1 MKKVLIATTNVDK
14 FKAVSKI
21 FENTIF
27 KKDEYIIESLS
38 NIQLNIKDEKEVGTN
53 LERAR
58 TKAINAFKAVNESNY
73 NYDYVVGLDDA
84 IRVKGVLEANIKNYI
99 EKILYGNYISDGEE
113 YAFNRAYVII
123 DKNMKMY
130 ETTIDIPYV
139 YHKINEKV
147 QLKDH
152 TYQLA
157 IVAYPLGSD
166 KPICDLNEK
175 EEIDYYL
182 KYVKNDLLN
191 LNINLEEK

>member
-1 MKKVLIATTNVDK
+1 MKKVLIATTNIDK
-14 FKAVSKI
+14 FKAVSKV

-27 KKDEYIIESLS
+27 PKDEYIIESLS
-38 NIQLNIKDEKEVGTN
+38 NIQLNQKDEKEVGTN

-58 TKAINAFKAVNESNY
+58 TKAINAFNALKESDY

-84 IRVKGVLEANIKNYI
+84 LRVKGVLEANIKQHI
-99 EKILYGNYISDGEE
+99 DEILYGNYFSEGEE

-130 ETTIDIPYV
+130 ETSIDIPYV
-139 YHKINEKV
+139 YHKVKEKV
-147 QLKDH
+147 QLKEH

-166 KPICDLNEK
+166 KPICDLDEK
-175 EEIDYYL
+175 DEVDYYL
-182 KYVKNDLLN
+182 RYVKEGLLS
-191 LNINLEEK
+191 LGIR

>member
-14 FKAVSKI
+14 FKAVSKV

-27 KKDEYIIESLS
+27 TKDKFILDSLS
-38 NIQLNIKDEKEVGTN
+38 NIKLDIKDEKEIGTN

-58 TKAINAFKAVNESNY
+58 KKAINAFDAVKDSAY
-73 NYDYVVGLDDA
+73 NYDFVIGLDDA
-84 IRVKGVLEANIKNYI
+84 IRVKGILEPNIKKYI
-99 EKILYGNYISDGEE
+99 EKILYGNYINDGEE
-113 YAFNRAYVII
+113 YAFNRAYVLI

-139 YHKINEKV
+139 YHKVKKKV
-147 QLKDH
+147 ELKDH

-166 KPICDLNEK
+166 KPICELSEK

-182 KYVKNDLLN
+182 RYVKNDLMG
-191 LNINLEEK
+191 LNIKYDE

>member
-14 FKAVSKI
+14 FKAVSKV
-21 FENTIF
+21 FDNTIF
-27 KKDEYIIESLS
+27 PKGEFIIESLS
-38 NIQLNIKDEKEVGTN
+38 DIKLNIKDEKEIGTN

-58 TKAINAFKAVNESNY
+58 TKAINAFNAVDESNY
-73 NYDYVVGLDDA
+73 NYDFVVGLDDA
-84 IRVKGVLEANIKNYI
+84 IRVKGVLEADIKKHI
-99 EKILYGNYISDGEE
+99 EKILYGNYINDGEE

-130 ETTIDIPYV
+130 ETTIDIPYE
-139 YHKINEKV
+139 YHKINEKI

-175 EEIDYYL
+175 DEIDYYL
-182 KYVKNDLLN
+182 KYVKKDLLG
-191 LNINLEEK
+191 LNIKYAK

>member
-1 MKKVLIATTNVDK
+1 MKKVLIATTNIDK
-14 FKAVSKI
+14 FKAVSKV

-27 KKDEYIIESLS
+27 PKDKFIIESLS
-38 NIQLNIKDEKEVGTN
+38 DVKLNIKDEKEIGTN

-58 TKAINAFKAVNESNY
+58 TKAINAFDAVNESEY
-73 NYDYVVGLDDA
+73 DYDYVVGLDDA
-84 IRVKGVLEANIKNYI
+84 IRVKGKLEADIKKYI
-99 EKILYGNYISDGEE
+99 EKILYGNYIDEGEE

-123 DKNMKMY
+123 DKDKKMY

-139 YHKINEKV
+139 YHKIKEKV

-166 KPICDLNEK
+166 KPICDLSEK
-175 EEIDYYL
+175 EEVAYYL
-182 KYVKNDLLN
+182 KYVKNDLLG
-191 LNINLEEK
+191 LNIIC

>member
-1 MKKVLIATTNVDK
+1 MKKVLIATTNIDK
-14 FKAVSKI
+14 FKAVSKV

-27 KKDEYIIESLS
+27 PKDEYIIESLS
-38 NIQLNIKDEKEVGTN
+38 NIQLNLKDEKEIGTN

-58 TKAINAFKAVNESNY
+58 TKAINAFNALKESDY

-84 IRVKGVLEANIKNYI
+84 LRVKGVLEANIKQHI
-99 EKILYGNYISDGEE
+99 DEILYGNYFSEGEE

-130 ETTIDIPYV
+130 ETSIDIPYV
-139 YHKINEKV
+139 YHRIKEKV
-147 QLKDH
+147 QLKEH

-166 KPICDLNEK
+166 KPICDLDEK
-175 EEIDYYL
+175 DEVDYYL
-182 KYVKNDLLN
+182 RYVKEDLLS
-191 LNINLEEK
+191 LGIR

>member
-14 FKAVSKI
+14 FKAVSKV

-27 KKDEYIIESLS
+27 TKDKFIIESLS
-38 NIQLNIKDEKEVGTN
+38 NIELDIKDEKEIGTN

-58 TKAINAFKAVNESNY
+58 KKAINAFDAVKDSAY
-73 NYDYVVGLDDA
+73 NYDFVIGLDDA
-84 IRVKGVLEANIKNYI
+84 IRVKGILEPNIKKYI
-99 EKILYGNYISDGEE
+99 EKILYGNYINDGEE
-113 YAFNRAYVII
+113 YAFNRAYVLI

-139 YHKINEKV
+139 YHKVKKKV
-147 QLKDH
+147 ELKDH

-166 KPICDLNEK
+166 KPICELSEK

-182 KYVKNDLLN
+182 RYVKNDLMG
-191 LNINLEEK
+191 LNIKYDE

>member
-14 FKAVSKI
+14 FKAVSKV

-84 IRVKGVLEANIKNYI
+84 IRVKGILEANIKNYI

>member
-14 FKAVSKI
+14 FKAVSKV

-27 KKDEYIIESLS
+27 TKDEFIIESLS
-38 NIQLNIKDEKEVGTN
+38 NIKLNIKDEKEIGTN

-58 TKAINAFKAVNESNY
+58 TKAINAFNAVNKSGY
-73 NYDYVVGLDDA
+73 NYDFVVGLDDA
-84 IRVKGVLEANIKNYI
+84 IRVKGILEADIKKHI
-99 EKILYGNYISDGEE
+99 EEILYGNYINDGEE

-166 KPICDLNEK
+166 KPICDLSEK
-175 EEIDYYL
+175 DEIDYYL
-182 KYVKNDLLN
+182 KYVKKDLLN
-191 LNINLEEK
+191 LNIKSAK

>member
-14 FKAVSKI
+14 FKAVSKV

-27 KKDEYIIESLS
+27 TKDKFILDSLS
-38 NIQLNIKDEKEVGTN
+38 NIKLDIKDEKEIGTN

-58 TKAINAFKAVNESNY
+58 KKAINAFDAVTKSDY
-73 NYDYVVGLDDA
+73 NYDFVVGLDDA
-84 IRVKGVLEANIKNYI
+84 IRVKGILEPNIKKYI
-99 EKILYGNYISDGEE
+99 EKILYGNYINDGEE
-113 YAFNRAYVII
+113 YAFNRAYVLI

-139 YHKINEKV
+139 YHKVKKKV
-147 QLKDH
+147 ELKDH

-166 KPICDLNEK
+166 KPICELSEK

-182 KYVKNDLLN
+182 RYVKNDLMG
-191 LNINLEEK
+191 LNIKYDE

>member
-1 MKKVLIATTNVDK
+1 MKKVLIATTNIDK
-14 FKAVSKI
+14 FKAVSKV

-27 KKDEYIIESLS
+27 PKDEYIIESLS
-38 NIQLNIKDEKEVGTN
+38 NIQLNLKDEKEIGTN

-58 TKAINAFKAVNESNY
+58 TKAINAFNALKESDY

-84 IRVKGVLEANIKNYI
+84 LRVKGVLEANIKQHI
-99 EKILYGNYISDGEE
+99 DEILYGNYFSEGEE

-130 ETTIDIPYV
+130 ETSIDIPYV
-139 YHKINEKV
+139 YHRIKEKV
-147 QLKDH
+147 QLKEH

-166 KPICDLNEK
+166 KPICDLDEK
-175 EEIDYYL
+175 DEVDYYL
-182 KYVKNDLLN
+182 RYVKEGLLS
-191 LNINLEEK
+191 LGIR